1 MLSKPEKD
9 ASSAR
14 SYRPISLLCA
24 LGKLFERLI
33 NARLLCHLR
42 ETDFFNDWQRA
53 YLPKKTASEII
64 YKLTEEVRYSK
75 ASRKRAWHTTVFS
88 LDVERPVTLFGTMA

>member
-1 MLSKPEKD
+1 MLSKPGKD
-9 ASSAR
+9 ASIAR

-33 NARLLCHLR
+33 NARLLCYLK
-42 ETDFFNDWQRA
+42 ENDFFNDWQRA

-64 YKLTEEVRYSK
+64 YNLTVEVRYSK
-75 ASRKRAWHTTVFS
+75 TSKMRAWHTTVF
-88 LDVERPVTLFGTMA
+88 